1 MEISSK
7 DLRKLALRNI
17 DSNVGEECVENN
29 ELENFLYM
37 LRYYC
42 IETGTN
48 ESEVLNNDI
57 LYNRVH
63 NIFKKH
69 KPFIKNKCKELV

>member
-7 DLRKLALRNI
+7 DLRKLALQNI
-17 DSNVGEECVENN
+17 VSNVVEECVENN
-29 ELENFLYM
+29 ELESFLYM

-48 ESEVLNNDI
+48 ESEVLNNDK
-57 LYNRVH
+57 LYNRVVR
-63 NIFKKH
+63 IYQKH
-69 KPFIKNKCKELV
+69 VGQLILS